1 MRGRRS
7 VLVGVGGAVGLA
19 GCAGTPLEDRLTGRS
34 SAELDHPEPDTLGG
48 QPVVNVGDTYAIEQ
62 TAYTV
67 PKTLDRGEQPIE
79 LETGTTLVAY
89 VTDRAFYEQGVRYQL
104 TEPEIGTEIAQEHHQ
119 PVDGGIELD
128 GGTFRLETV
137 TESVGTIHVGR
148 EIEEIAGLY
157 LSLLGLDSIPFRL
170 DLTVTSGDDTAYEGR
185 VESETADAYLDR
197 DVFGIDVVAD
207 LKERMIE

>member
-1 MRGRRS
+1 MRRRRS
-7 VLVGVGGAVGLA
+7 VLVGVSAAIGLA
-19 GCAGTPLEDRLTGRS
+19 GCAGTPLEDRLTGRG
-34 SAELDHPEPDTLGG
+34 SAEIDHPEPDTLAG
-48 QPVVNVGDTYAIEQ
+48 QPVVNRGDTYAIEQ

-67 PKTLDRGEQPIE
+67 AKTLDRGEQPIE
-79 LETGTTLVAY
+79 LETGTTLLAY
-89 VTDRAFYEQGVRYQL
+89 VTDRGFYERGVRYQL
-104 TEPEIGTEIAQEHHQ
+104 TEPEIGTEIAQEHHR

-128 GGTFRLETV
+128 GGTLRLETV

-157 LSLLGLDSIPFRL
+157 LSLLGLDAIPFRL
-170 DLTVTSGDDTAYEGR
+170 DLTVTSGDDTTYEGR
-185 VESETADAYLDR
+185 VTSETAVAYLDR